1 MSMMRRIFYTF
12 ILKNCSLILFL
23 TARVASADH
32 APHGFKD
39 LRLCEYPPRTGGK
52 LPVGEDN
59 CLTAYHN
66 GGILHR
72 VLQSIRLLCL
82 MGKTFSV
89 RYSRDISFCRR
100 LLLSGY
106 ALIAAKRMTVLQ
118 KPLKV
123 YMICSLYASVQ
134 AIENSPFLPHRE
146 HIYIYLTIIIQ
157 KQ

>member
-1 MSMMRRIFYTF
+1 MRRIFYTF

-82 MGKTFSV
+82 MGKTF
-89 RYSRDISFCRR
+89 FCEVFK
-100 LLLSGY
+100 GY
-106 ALIAAKRMTVLQ
+106 F
-118 KPLKV
+118 
-123 YMICSLYASVQ
+123 
-134 AIENSPFLPHRE
+134 FLPPSAPVTPCVDSCKAYDGFAKAVERIHDVFLVCLCAR
-146 HIYIYLTIIIQ
+146 H
-157 KQ
+157 K